1 MKQNDEV
8 WLRKFIGRPL
18 LHALLGGFLLL
29 ACACAPTR
37 ESAPVTLVGEG
48 RLIVE
53 MVGFRNALGVAR
65 VWLFTSAEGFP
76 DEEKGALASAQG
88 EIRDGRC
95 EVTFPQPPFGA
106 YAVSVLHDEDGDN
119 RMAANLFGMP
129 REGFGLSNGLGTRR
143 FGPPDF
149 AEARFLFMMDGLR
162 VPVKVEYL
170 DRRRDEQRRWRQSP

>member
-8 WLRKFIGRPL
+8 FLRKFIGSPL
-18 LHALLGGFLLL
+18 LSVLLGGWLLV
-29 ACACAPTR
+29 CACSPAR
-37 ESAPVTLVGEG
+37 ESAPLTLAGEG

-53 MVGFRNALGVAR
+53 MSGFRNSQGVAR
-65 VWLFTSAEGFP
+65 VWLFASAEGFP
-76 DEEKGALASAQG
+76 DVEKGALASAQG

-95 EVTFPQPPFGA
+95 EVTFPQLPFGA

-129 REGFGLSNGLGTRR
+129 QEGFGLSNGLGSRR

-149 AEARFLFMMDGLR
+149 AEARFLFVMDGLR
-162 VPVKVEYL
+162 VPVRVEYL
-170 DRRRDEQRRWRQSP
+170 DRRRDEQRRRRQSP